1 MKDTKLVTKEEVDG
15 FLGIDTQ
22 INVSDKPL
30 EEAIEIIADIVN
42 GEYTIDQLRRDIHE
56 WKETWT
62 VIKKGE
68 HLKHYTP
75 KERPAPYAA
84 MSPFESKEELR
95 QRAMEA
101 NVARTEISGKY
112 NTNWTP
118 DAKRIHRE
126 S

>member
-62 VIKKGE
+62 VI
-68 HLKHYTP
+68 TP

-112 NTNWTP
+112 NTKWTP
-118 DAKRIHRE
+118 NAKRIHRE

>member
-62 VIKKGE
+62 VI
-68 HLKHYTP
+68 TP

-112 NTNWTP
+112 NTKWTP

>member
-1 MKDTKLVTKEEVDG
+1 MMDTKVTKQEVDG

-30 EEAIEIIADIVN
+30 EEAIEIIADIIN
-42 GEYTIDQLRRDIHE
+42 GEYTVEQLRRDIHE

-62 VIKKGE
+62 VIGTKDE
-68 HLKHYTP
+68 V
-75 KERPAPYAA
+75 RPPPYAA
-84 MSPFESKEELR
+84 MSPFESKANLS

-101 NVARTEISGKY
+101 NKARTELLADNPEINSQ
-112 NTNWTP
+112 WTP
-118 DAKRIHRE
+118 NAIELMKQKE